1 MDKRKDYKRTRT
13 QKKVRTQ
20 VEGDKDDFPN
30 DGANIMGGRNEQA
43 SLRTRSP
50 NARS

>member
-1 MDKRKDYKRTRT
+1 MDKRKDYKRTST
-13 QKKVRTQ
+13 QKQVRTQ
-20 VEGDKDDFPN
+20 AEGDKDDSPN
-30 DGANIMGGRNEQA
+30 DVATIMGGRNEQA